1 LPGGS
6 KPLAQISEEVA
17 VTGVEILSK
26 IFCGLLRFLEI
37 AIDLFPVIQVVGYG
51 CVNLGKR

>member
-1 LPGGS
+1 MPGGS